1 MSIYKNREQITLQA
15 PAKINL
21 YLEIKSDRA
30 DGYHELVM
38 ILQSINLSDRLEI
51 RRLDI
56 DTIRVDCQHPQV
68 PCDQTNLAY
77 RAAALLQQK
86 YPDFGGVEIKI
97 EKNIPVGAGLA
108 GGSTD
113 GAAVFV
119 GLNHLWQLGLTLPE
133 LHELGAQLG
142 SDLPFCIGGGTALA
156 VGRGEVL
163 SPLPSIE
170 NLALVIAKPR
180 DLSISTP
187 WAYQTF
193 RSERLLAQKRHQD
206 VQLSSQMIA
215 AIASPTEIDPA
226 RIGRHLYNDLERVVL
241 PAHSQIRQL
250 KSTLQAEE
258 TLGVLMSGSGST
270 VFAIARNLDQ
280 AQQIA
285 ADLPSRLDFEVV
297 TWAVTTCTHGIQE
310 IS

>member
-1 MSIYKNREQITLQA
+1 MSIAKSREQITLLA
-15 PAKINL
+15 PGKINL
-21 YLEIKSDRA
+21 YLEIKSDRP

-51 RRLDI
+51 RRLGV
-56 DTIRVDCQHPQV
+56 DTIRVQCEHPQV
-68 PCDQTNLAY
+68 PCDKTNLAY
-77 RAAALLQQK
+77 RAAALLQDK
-86 YPDFGGVEIKI
+86 YPDFGGVEILI

-113 GAAVFV
+113 GAAVLV

-163 SPLPSIE
+163 SPLPSLE

-180 DLSISTP
+180 DLSISTI

-193 RSERLLAQKRHQD
+193 RNQRLLSKSQNQAQ
-206 VQLSSQMIA
+206 SSQIIA
-215 AIASPTEIDPA
+215 AIASPTEVDPA

-241 PAHSQIRQL
+241 PTHSQVAQL
-250 KSTLQAEE
+250 KSILQSEE

-270 VFAIARNLDQ
+270 VFAIARNLNQ
-280 AQQIA
+280 ARQIA
-285 ADLPSRLDFEVV
+285 TDLPKRLEFDVD
-297 TWAVTTCTHGIQE
+297 TWAVITCSHGIQE
-310 IS
+310 ISL